1 MMKEKVS
8 NPLIS
13 VIIPVYN
20 VDAYLRRCI
29 DSVID
34 QTYRNLEIILVDD
47 GSTDDSAKICDEYS
61 SYDER
66 INVIHKKNGGLV
78 SARKAG
84 IQLASGEYIAYV
96 DGDDWVE
103 DAMYQQL
110 VGKIGDADIIIS
122 GVIRDYDGGIVKET
136 NKIQDGIYEGEAL
149 QSIIFEKMI
158 YTGKFF
164 ERGIQPHIFNSL
176 YRHALIYTNQLR
188 VDDRIRVGEDMACF
202 YPTILDASKIVLTSD
217 CFYHYKMRMNSI
229 MGTNDGMELARYKIL
244 YKYLR
249 ERFSEKT
256 SIQDCLKRQLEY
268 MMLYVLMLKEINLLQ
283 TNEGVLFPYAE
294 VKEGNRIVVYG
305 AGRFGCELVSYL
317 REQKKCEIVDWLDR
331 SYSHDMTNTL
341 RNKKFDYIIVAVLLK
356 EISDEIVMELK
367 RNGICESKICTV
379 SYDAIESA
387 RMRLNEILQ

>member
-1 MMKEKVS
+1 MMKEKLS

-13 VIIPVYN
+13 VIIPIYN
-20 VDAYLRRCI
+20 VDAYLRRSI

-34 QTYRNLEIILVDD
+34 QTYKNLEIILVDD

-66 INVIHKKNGGLV
+66 IRVIHKKNGGLV

-96 DGDDWVE
+96 DGDDWIE

-110 VGKIGDADIIIS
+110 VEKIEDADIIIS
-122 GVIRDYDGGIVKET
+122 GVIRDYNGGIVKEI

-149 QSIIFEKMI
+149 RSIIFEKMI
-158 YTGKFF
+158 YTGEFF

-176 YRHALIYTNQLR
+176 YRYELIYTNQLK

-202 YPTILDASKIVLTSD
+202 YPTILDASKIALISD
-217 CFYHYKMRMNSI
+217 CFYHYKMRTNSI

-256 SIQDCLKRQLEY
+256 SIQDCLKWQLEY
-268 MMLYVLMLKEINLLQ
+268 MMLYALMLKEIHLLQ
-283 TNEGVLFPYAE
+283 MNKEILFPYAE
-294 VKEGNRIVVYG
+294 VKEGDRIIVYG

-317 REQKKCEIVDWLDR
+317 RNQKKYEVVDWLDR
-331 SYSHDMTNTL
+331 SNGHDVVNTL
-341 RNKKFDYIIVAVLLK
+341 RHKEFDCIIVAVLLK
-356 EISDEIVMELK
+356 EISDEIVLELK
-367 RNGICESKICTV
+367 RNGISESKICTV
-379 SYDAIESA
+379 SYSAIERA
-387 RMRLNEILQ
+387 RKRLNEILQ